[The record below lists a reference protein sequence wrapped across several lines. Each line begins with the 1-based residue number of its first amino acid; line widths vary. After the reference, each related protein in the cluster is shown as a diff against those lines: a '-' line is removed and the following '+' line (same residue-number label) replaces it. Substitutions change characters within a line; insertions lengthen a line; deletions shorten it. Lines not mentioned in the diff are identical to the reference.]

1 MLSFVTRRKK
11 MSSLTDEAAHNI
23 GQWKPLDI
31 RNNFKRLTRNKK
43 SILIKLLFSTW
54 LRNALYIRNIL
65 ISQAKGWV
73 QSKKKHWLDNEQIKY
88 FEPHQ
93 TTPLISWAFYFSW
106 VLIVS
111 VCDRNILYFSFKF
124 WWVSDI
130 LFLSPKL
137 NNEIVLTHSG
147 RISPVALPQTQAR

>member
-1 MLSFVTRRKK
+1 

-43 SILIKLLFSTW
+43 FILIKFWLFSTW
-54 LRNALYIRNIL
+54 LRNALYKKLNIL
-65 ISQAKGWV
+65 ISQPKGWV
-73 QSKKKHWLDNEQIKY
+73 QSKKIHWLDNEQIKY

-93 TTPLISWAFYFSW
+93 TTPLISWAFYISW

-124 WWVSDI
+124 RWVSDI

-137 NNEIVLTHSG
+137 NNVIVLTHSG
-147 RISPVALPQTQAR
+147 RISPVALPQTQAS